1 MLSFFKNEQ
10 LRNEQKEHIKTLLKQ
25 AKENDKDVEQTT
37 VVNQEEVEKT
47 LYDKISNMKE
57 LIPEQEG

>member
-1 MLSFFKNEQ
+1 M
-10 LRNEQKEHIKTLLKQ
+10 LKQ

-57 LIPEQEG
+57 LIAEQEG